1 MSETRRA
8 AVATMLSA
16 RSMAVV
22 GASDRPDSF
31 GARMVLEAQ
40 RGSARVHLVNP
51 RYDRVGGLSCA
62 PSLTDLDGPV
72 DVVLLGVPDTALVE
86 QLELAAEMGAPSAAR
101 L

>member
-31 GARMVLEAQ
+31 GARMVLGAQ

-51 RYDRVGGLSCA
+51 RYDSVGGLTCV
-62 PSLTDLDGPV
+62 PSLADLDRPPRL
-72 DVVLLGVPDTALVE
+72 VVLGGPGTALFE
-86 QLELAAEMGAPSAAR
+86 RLGLSRGIGWPSAG